1 MGARNEWMATPE
13 ALVATTSPRIS
24 SGLLLLL
31 LLPPPLPLPLLL
43 LPLPAFRLG
52 FAA

>member
-24 SGLLLLL
+24 SGLWLLLL
-31 LLPPPLPLPLLL
+31 LLPPPLPLLL
-43 LPLPAFRLG
+43 LPLPAFPLG